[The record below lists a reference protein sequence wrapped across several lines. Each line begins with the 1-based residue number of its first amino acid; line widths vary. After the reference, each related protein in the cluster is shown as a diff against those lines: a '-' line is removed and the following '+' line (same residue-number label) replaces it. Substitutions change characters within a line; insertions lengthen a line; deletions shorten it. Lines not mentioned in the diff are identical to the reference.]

1 MPGLLLLI
9 RGQLRYLA
17 RTPGATAAS
26 VVATALGTM
35 SVVAVHLLSEDIK
48 AGLDV
53 QGALPIPGYTHV
65 VRGTDLTW
73 DAYFDARDRWRQGDA
88 PRVEAMTPLITG
100 QALVDGRSARVLGV
114 DMLAD
119 GRPGAPGSFDK
130 APSTG
135 DSSRILLG
143 DGVVAGESLGLAAGD
158 AVRAGDIVVEVVAV
172 AANTEDIVFA
182 DIPTALGILGR
193 TGPSAI
199 LIRARGGEPAIERWF
214 PGSTAALDLGT
225 AIELGQ
231 GLTAR
236 ALDEA
241 EPTRRFALAILFNL
255 GALGVLALF
264 VAAFLIYQASYSNIA
279 RRRRERERLAAIGVG
294 SGTLGLL
301 FVAEGALIGL
311 AGALIGTLLG
321 AVLAGYL
328 ASMESFALSTIAV
341 AKGVLGGVGAGV
353 IGALA
358 ATRQAT
364 ARGRAGGPRWIVAGL
379 AAALFAIAAISDTLA
394 AAFGLI
400 FALCV
405 FQFALLMPG
414 IAAALRRALAAR
426 MDRVNLLVRA
436 NFRRFAALLGEVDIA
451 ASALSIAIA
460 AAIGMGVQVENFRED
475 FYKMLDQRLWR
486 ALYIESERQVDTQW
500 LRRLPG
506 VTDVR
511 SYGRTEAL
519 LNGRPITVTL
529 AVGDALEGRRYGYD
543 GGLAWNKRIGGASA
557 TGGGCSMV
565 DERGRATGEAEG
577 AGCGALEGNVL
588 LSESGAFAH
597 GVVVGDSIE
606 IEGPRGARRVGVA
619 HVFSDYG
626 APLPRVVGTFEDL
639 ASIFDGIAID
649 RTSVLT
655 AGADTGALQRA
666 IAHRYPKA
674 HVRDQA
680 QLRELAQAAFDRTFE
695 VAESLTIIALV
706 VAVAGLYNAL
716 SALVLRARDI
726 HRLLYAA
733 GVSRLSIAGLA
744 VQQNLLIGVV
754 AAAAAAPLGL
764 VIAYVLCAEV
774 NPRAFGWSISFG
786 IDVSALVTPM
796 LLGIA
801 AALLAGMVPIWRGVR
816 TLGGAPEHA
825 LL

>member
-88 PRVEAMTPLITG
+88 PHVEAMTPLTTG
-100 QALVDGRSARVLGV
+100 QALVHGRSARVLGV

-143 DGVVAGESLGLAAGD
+143 DGVVAGESLGLAVGD

-172 AANTEDIVFA
+172 AANTGDIVFA

-214 PGSTAALDLGT
+214 PGSTAAFDLGT

-311 AGALIGTLLG
+311 AGALIGTFLG
-321 AVLAGYL
+321 TALAGYL

-341 AKGVLGGVGAGV
+341 AKGILGGVGAGV

-364 ARGRAGGPRWIVAGL
+364 ARGRVGGPRWIVAGL
-379 AAALFAIAAISDTLA
+379 AAALLVIAAISDTLA

-414 IAAALRRALAAR
+414 IAAALRRALTAR
-426 MDRVNLLVRA
+426 MDRVNVLVRA

-475 FYKMLDQRLWR
+475 FYRMLDQRLWP
-486 ALYIESERQVDTQW
+486 AVYIESERQVDTQW
-500 LRRLPG
+500 LRSLPA

-519 LNGRPITVTL
+519 LNGRPIAVTL
-529 AVGDALEGRRYGYD
+529 AVGDALESRRYGYD
-543 GGLAWNKRIGGASA
+543 A
-557 TGGGCSMV
+557 
-565 DERGRATGEAEG
+565 
-577 AGCGALEGNVL
+577 ALEGNVL
-588 LSESGAFAH
+588 LSESGALAH
-597 GVVVGDSIE
+597 GLAAGDSME
-606 IEGPRGARRVGVA
+606 IDGPQGGRRVVVA
-619 HVFSDYG
+619 HVFSDFG
-626 APLPRVVGTFEDL
+626 APLPRVIATFKDL
-639 ASIFDGIAID
+639 EPIFDGIVID

-655 AGADTGALQRA
+655 AEADTGALQRA
-666 IAHRYPKA
+666 IAQRYPNA

-764 VIAYVLCAEV
+764 AIAYVLCAEV

-801 AALLAGMVPIWRGVR
+801 AALLAGLVPIWRGVG

>member
-48 AGLDV
+48 SGLDV
-53 QGALPIPGYTHV
+53 QGALPIPGYTHM

-100 QALVDGRSARVLGV
+100 HALVAGRSARVLGV

-119 GRPGAPGSFDK
+119 GRPGAAGTFDE
-130 APSTG
+130 APSAG
-135 DSSRILLG
+135 DSSRMLLG

-214 PGSTAALDLGT
+214 PGSTAAFDLGT

-328 ASMESFALSTIAV
+328 ASMESFTLSTIAV

-364 ARGRAGGPRWIVAGL
+364 TRGRAGGPRWIVAGL
-379 AAALFAIAAISDTLA
+379 AAALFVIAAISDTLA

-436 NFRRFAALLGEVDIA
+436 NFRRFATLLGEVDIA

-543 GGLAWNKRIGGASA
+543 A
-557 TGGGCSMV
+557 
-565 DERGRATGEAEG
+565 
-577 AGCGALEGNVL
+577 ALEGNVL

-626 APLPRVVGTFEDL
+626 APSPRVVGTFEDL

-666 IAHRYPKA
+666 IAHRYPNA

-733 GVSRLSIAGLA
+733 GVSRFSIAGLA

-764 VIAYVLCAEV
+764 AIAYVLCAEV

-801 AALLAGMVPIWRGVR
+801 AALLAGLVPIWRGVR

>member
-1 MPGLLLLI
+1 M
-9 RGQLRYLA
+9 RYLA

-53 QGALPIPGYTHV
+53 RGALPIPGYTHV

-73 DAYFDARDRWRQGDA
+73 DAYFDARDRWRQGHA

-119 GRPGAPGSFDK
+119 GHPGAPGSFEET
-130 APSTG
+130 PSAG

-158 AVRAGDIVVEVVAV
+158 DVHAGDIVVEVVAV
-172 AANTEDIVFA
+172 AANAEDIVFA

-214 PGSTAALDLGT
+214 PGSTAAFDLGT

-279 RRRRERERLAAIGVG
+279 RRRRERERLSAIGVG

-321 AVLAGYL
+321 AALAGFL
-328 ASMESFALSTIAV
+328 TSMESFALSTIAV

-353 IGALA
+353 IGAFA

-364 ARGRAGGPRWIVAGL
+364 ARGRAGGPRWVVAGL
-379 AAALFAIAAISDTLA
+379 ATALLVIAAISDTLA

-400 FALCV
+400 FALCM

-414 IAAALRRALAAR
+414 IVAVLRRALAAR
-426 MDRVNLLVRA
+426 MDRVNVLVRA
-436 NFRRFAALLGEVDIA
+436 NFRRFATLLGEVDIA

-486 ALYIESERQVDTQW
+486 ALYIESEQQVDTQW

-529 AVGDALEGRRYGYD
+529 SVGDALESRRYGYD
-543 GGLAWNKRIGGASA
+543 G
-557 TGGGCSMV
+557 
-565 DERGRATGEAEG
+565 
-577 AGCGALEGNVL
+577 ALEEHVM
-588 LSESGAFAH
+588 LSESGALAYDLA
-597 GVVVGDSIE
+597 VGDSIE

-626 APLPRVVGTFEDL
+626 APSPRVIGTFEDL

-666 IAHRYPKA
+666 IAQRYPNA

-695 VAESLTIIALV
+695 VAESLTIIALF

-764 VIAYVLCAEV
+764 AIAYVLCAEV

-786 IDVSALVTPM
+786 IDISALVTPM

-801 AALLAGMVPIWRGVR
+801 AALLAGLVPIWRGVR

>member
-1 MPGLLLLI
+1 MLLLI

-17 RTPGATAAS
+17 RTPGATLAS

-48 AGLDV
+48 AGLDE
-53 QGALPIPGYTHV
+53 GRALAIPGYTHV
-65 VRGTDLTW
+65 VRGTDLAW
-73 DAYFDARDRWRQGDA
+73 NDYFDARDRWREGHVA
-88 PRVEAMTPLITG
+88 GVEAMTPLIAG

-114 DMLAD
+114 DMFAD
-119 GRPGAPGSFDK
+119 GLPGAWGALNED
-130 APSTG
+130 ATAG
-135 DSSRILLG
+135 ESSRMVLG
-143 DGVVAGESLGLAAGD
+143 DGVIAGSALGLAVGD
-158 AVRAGDIVVEVVAV
+158 TVRAGNIQVEVVAV
-172 AANTEDIVFA
+172 AANAEDTVFA
-182 DIPTALGILGR
+182 DLPTALGILGR
-193 TGPSAI
+193 SGPSAI
-199 LIRARGGEPAIERWF
+199 LIRARGDEPAIERWF
-214 PGSTAALDLGT
+214 PGSTAAFDIGT

-231 GLTAR
+231 GMTAR

-294 SGTLGLL
+294 SGTLDLL

-321 AVLAGYL
+321 AALAGFL
-328 ASMESFALSTIAV
+328 VSMESFALSAIAA
-341 AKGVLGGVGAGV
+341 AKGVFGGVGAGV
-353 IGALA
+353 IGAAA

-364 ARGRAGGPRWIVAGL
+364 AQRPTGGPRWIVAGL
-379 AAALFAIAAISDTLA
+379 AAILFAVAAMSDTLA

-400 FALCV
+400 VALCV

-414 IAAALRRALAAR
+414 IAAALRRVLAAR
-426 MDRVNLLVRA
+426 MDRVNILVRA
-436 NFRRFAALLGEVDIA
+436 NFRRFAALLSELDIA

-460 AAIGMGVQVENFRED
+460 AAIGMGVQVENFRAD
-475 FYKMLDQRLWR
+475 FYKMLDQRLWP
-486 ALYIESERQVDTQW
+486 ALYIESERQVDSLW

-529 AVGDALEGRRYGYD
+529 SVGDALESRRYGYY
-543 GGLAWNKRIGGASA
+543 
-557 TGGGCSMV
+557 
-565 DERGRATGEAEG
+565 
-577 AGCGALEGNVL
+577 GALEEHVM
-588 LSESGAFAH
+588 LSESGALAYDLA
-597 GVVVGDSIE
+597 VGDSIE
-606 IEGPRGARRVGVA
+606 IEGPRGARRVGIA

-626 APLPRVVGTFEDL
+626 APSPRVVGTFKNL
-639 ASIFDGIAID
+639 APIFDGIIKD

-655 AGADTGALQRA
+655 VGSDTGALKRA
-666 IAHRYPKA
+666 IAQRYPNA

-680 QLRELAQAAFDRTFE
+680 ELRELAQTAFDRTFE
-695 VAESLTIIALV
+695 VAEKLTIIALF

-733 GVSRLSIAGLA
+733 GVSRWSIAGLA

-754 AAAAAAPLGL
+754 AAAAAVPLGL
-764 VIAYVLCAEV
+764 AIAYVLCAEV

-786 IDVSALVTPM
+786 VDVSALVTPT

-816 TLGGAPEHA
+816 ALGGGPEHA

>member
-1 MPGLLLLI
+1 MLLLI
-9 RGQLRYLA
+9 KGQLRYLA
-17 RTPGATAAS
+17 RTPGATLAS
-26 VVATALGTM
+26 VIATALGTM

-53 QGALPIPGYTHV
+53 QGALPVPGYTHV

-73 DAYFDARDRWRQGDA
+73 DAYFDARDRWRQGHA
-88 PRVEAMTPLITG
+88 PRVEAMMPLIAG
-100 QALVDGRSARVLGV
+100 QALVDGRSLRVLGV

-119 GRPGAPGSFDK
+119 GYPGAPGAFNED
-130 APSTG
+130 PSAG
-135 DSSRILLG
+135 DSSRMLLG
-143 DGVVAGESLGLAAGD
+143 DGIVAGRSLGLAAGD
-158 AVRAGDIVVEVVAV
+158 TVRAGGIVVEVVAV
-172 AANTEDIVFA
+172 VANAEDTVFA

-214 PGSTAALDLGT
+214 PGSTAAFDIGT

-236 ALDEA
+236 ALDET

-311 AGALIGTLLG
+311 AGALIGTLFGTAL
-321 AVLAGYL
+321 AVFLT
-328 ASMESFALSTIAV
+328 SMDSFALSTIAA

-353 IGALA
+353 IGAFA

-364 ARGRAGGPRWIVAGL
+364 AQGRTGGPRWIVAGF
-379 AAALFAIAAISDTLA
+379 AAALFAISAMSDTLA

-400 FALCV
+400 FALCMA
-405 FQFALLMPG
+405 QFALLMPG
-414 IAAALRRALAAR
+414 IAAALRRVLGGR
-426 MDRVNLLVRA
+426 MGRVNLLVRA

-460 AAIGMGVQVENFRED
+460 AAIGMGVQVENFRAD

-486 ALYIESERQVDTQW
+486 ALYIQSERQVDTQW

-529 AVGDALEGRRYGYD
+529 AVGDALESRRYGYD
-543 GGLAWNKRIGGASA
+543 G
-557 TGGGCSMV
+557 
-565 DERGRATGEAEG
+565 
-577 AGCGALEGNVL
+577 ALEGNVM
-588 LSESGAFAH
+588 LSESGAVAH
-597 GVVVGDSIE
+597 GLAVGDSIE
-606 IEGPRGARRVGVA
+606 IEGPRGTRRVGVA

-626 APLPRVVGTFEDL
+626 APSPRVIGTFGNLE
-639 ASIFDGIAID
+639 SIFDGIAVD

-655 AGADTGALQRA
+655 TGEDTGALKRA
-666 IAHRYPKA
+666 ISQRYPNA
-674 HVRDQA
+674 HVGDQA

-695 VAESLTIIALV
+695 VAENLTVIALF

-733 GVSRLSIAGLA
+733 GVSRWSIAGLA
-744 VQQNLLIGVV
+744 VQQNLLIGAV
-754 AAAAAAPLGL
+754 AAAAAVPLGL
-764 VIAYVLCAEV
+764 AIAYVLCAEV

-786 IDVSALVTPM
+786 IDIWALVTPI

-801 AALLAGMVPIWRGVR
+801 AALLAGVVPIWRGIR
-816 TLGGAPEHA
+816 ALGGAPEHA